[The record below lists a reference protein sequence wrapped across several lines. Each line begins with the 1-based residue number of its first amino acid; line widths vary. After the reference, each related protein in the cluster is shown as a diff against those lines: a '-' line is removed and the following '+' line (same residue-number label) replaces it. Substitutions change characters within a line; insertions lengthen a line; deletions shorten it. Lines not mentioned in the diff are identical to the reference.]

1 MQQPLVQ
8 ARPSLV
14 LTCVVVLLGAVITAA
29 GTSAGGVPRLTAP
42 TSGHETSSTTDPWF
56 QEAPKIAPSDE
67 VGAGQFGTSV
77 ALSADGSTA
86 LIGGPDDNAGPGA
99 AWVFVRTASGWSEE
113 AKLVPNDEGGDGKFG
128 SAVAMSADGNT
139 ALVGAPSDET
149 GNAMLGGRVDVSVTS
164 LNGTSERTSAD
175 LFAYMVAAKP
185 TTTSSTTT
193 VRSGANPD
201 ARQPARRVGHTGGGR
216 RSREGPPTGDHAP
229 CLRGRSFAGRAP
241 GRKVEGVLS
250 DILSSERSEQPRS
263 SSPAWHTQGH

>member
-86 LIGGPDDNAGPGA
+86 LIGGPDDNAGPA
-99 AWVFVRTASGWSEE
+99 
-113 AKLVPNDEGGDGKFG
+113 PPG
-128 SAVAMSADGNT
+128 SSC
-139 ALVGAPSDET
+139 ALPRVGAKRPSWSRTTKEEMVNSVAPWPCPLT
-149 GNAMLGGRVDVSVTS
+149 AIRLSLAPPAMRPATPCWEAVSTS
-164 LNGTSERTSAD
+164 
-175 LFAYMVAAKP
+175 P
-185 TTTSSTTT
+185 
-193 VRSGANPD
+193 
-201 ARQPARRVGHTGGGR
+201 
-216 RSREGPPTGDHAP
+216 
-229 CLRGRSFAGRAP
+229 
-241 GRKVEGVLS
+241 
-250 DILSSERSEQPRS
+250 
-263 SSPAWHTQGH
+263 